1 MGEFRLWTPRDARP
15 RIAQGDRLRLFALN
29 ATTELGG
36 AIAKWLGMPLC
47 AHEERE
53 FEDGEHKARP
63 LDTVGNADVYV
74 VQSLHGGP
82 EASANDK
89 LCRLLFFIG
98 ALKNAG
104 AARVIAVV
112 PYLCY
117 ARKDRRTK
125 PNDPVTTRYVAA
137 MFEAIGTDAVV
148 TLEVHNPVAFEN
160 AFRCR
165 TVTLTATPLF
175 VEYASKLKDENL
187 CVVSPDTGGAKRA
200 ELFRE
205 TLEAI
210 RGRPIGKA
218 FADKHRSAGVVTG
231 DLFVG
236 DVTGATALVIDDLI
250 STGGTLVRA
259 ARAARSAG
267 ARRVIALTA
276 HGLFMEGAAEALA
289 DPALDRLVVT
299 DTVPPF
305 RLPAGATRDKLDILP
320 SAPLFAEA
328 IARLHEGRSL
338 TELLVF

>member
-1 MGEFRLWTPRDARP
+1 
-15 RIAQGDRLRLFALN
+15 
-29 ATTELGG
+29 
-36 AIAKWLGMPLC
+36 
-47 AHEERE
+47 
-53 FEDGEHKARP
+53 
-63 LDTVGNADVYV
+63 
-74 VQSLHGGP
+74 
-82 EASANDK
+82 
-89 LCRLLFFIG
+89 
-98 ALKNAG
+98 
-104 AARVIAVV
+104 
-112 PYLCY
+112 
-117 ARKDRRTK
+117 
-125 PNDPVTTRYVAA
+125 

-236 DVTGATALVIDDLI
+236 DVTGATALIIDDLI

-259 ARAARSAG
+259 ARAGRSAG

-289 DPALDRLVVT
+289 DPVLDRVVVT

-328 IARLHEGRSL
+328 IARLHEGRPL